1 MNRIGRR
8 ALIGKRTEGYT
19 VRQLRNKRSAAWL
32 DVSKPFT
39 TIVDRLDFLLLRWR
53 LFGRAFAAN
62 PLISHMPFSHQSG
75 KKRFCFNLFSG
86 TLTPSVLVRIQVPQ
100 PTTHSKQPLGL
111 KRRAM
116 TRFRRMRSLQKFA
129 SVHSSI
135 HNHFDQERH
144 LYSKDDFKLNRAAA
158 LAEWHQPF
166 AA

>member
-1 MNRIGRR
+1 
-8 ALIGKRTEGYT
+8 
-19 VRQLRNKRSAAWL
+19 
-32 DVSKPFT
+32 
-39 TIVDRLDFLLLRWR
+39 
-53 LFGRAFAAN
+53 
-62 PLISHMPFSHQSG
+62 
-75 KKRFCFNLFSG
+75 
-86 TLTPSVLVRIQVPQ
+86 
-100 PTTHSKQPLGL
+100 
-111 KRRAM
+111 M